1 LLLSDIN
8 NAPDPSTLW
17 STGVTASSITVT
29 EPGRYWA
36 RIANGECATTDSIF
50 IKRDC
55 YLNIPNSFSPGGD
68 GLNDYFLPRELLSSG
83 LKTFKMNIYNRW
95 GENIF
100 FTDKIDGRGWDGK
113 YNGVPQPM
121 GVYVYVIDVVYINNI
136 KKSYKGNVTLVR

>member
-1 LLLSDIN
+1 
-8 NAPDPSTLW
+8 
-17 STGVTASSITVT
+17 
-29 EPGRYWA
+29 
-36 RIANGECATTDSIF
+36 
-50 IKRDC
+50 
-55 YLNIPNSFSPGGD
+55 
-68 GLNDYFLPRELLSSG
+68 
-83 LKTFKMNIYNRW
+83 MNIYNRW